1 MDTNNAINLPDLFN
15 SAWQWR
21 KQIIAFTLIS
31 TLVGTAI
38 AFILP
43 RYYQSTAT
51 VLATNPVLSDKQR
64 IFSKNIQGLYST
76 YGGGDDAERLR
87 GIAEL
92 DTCYKFLIDKYDLT
106 SYYEFKDKSPLAMR
120 NSIKALREDLVVER
134 NDKDQLRIH
143 CFHKNAETA
152 ANICNSTIDFMETK
166 AMEISKQS
174 NNSLLLQL
182 DSAFQKNQKEYLLL
196 TDSLNRSNSAALKQ
210 LLSTEI
216 TALLNQIAQDKQLIS
231 EIKIAISNNPNALV
245 VLEKATPSAK
255 TERPKR
261 LVLILASLIGSLFF
275 GVLAA
280 LVFNRTKNV

>member
-1 MDTNNAINLPDLFN
+1 METNSSINLPDLFN

-31 TLVGTAI
+31 TIVGTGI

-43 RYYQSTAT
+43 RYFQSTAT

-106 SYYEFKDKSPLAMR
+106 TYYEYKEKSPLAMR

-152 ANICNSTIDFMETK
+152 ANICNSTIEFMQAK
-166 AMEISKQS
+166 AMEISQQS
-174 NNSLLLQL
+174 NSSLLMQL
-182 DSAFQKNQKEYLLL
+182 DSAFQKNQQEYVALS
-196 TDSLNRSNSAALKQ
+196 DSLNKTSSPALKQ
-210 LLSTEI
+210 LLSTES
-216 TALLNQIAQDKQLIS
+216 TALLNQIAQDKQLIN
-231 EIKIAISNNPNALV
+231 EIKITVNNNPNALV
-245 VLEKATPSAK
+245 VLEKATASAK
-255 TERPKR
+255 TEKPKR

-275 GVLAA
+275 AIIAA
-280 LVFNRTKNV
+280 LVFNRTKNA

>member
-1 MDTNNAINLPDLFN
+1 METNSSINLPDLFN

-21 KQIIAFTLIS
+21 KQIIAFTLIG
-31 TLVGTAI
+31 TIVGTGI

-43 RYYQSTAT
+43 RYFQSTAT

-106 SYYEFKDKSPLAMR
+106 TYYEYKEKSPLAMR

-152 ANICNSTIDFMETK
+152 ANICNSTIEFMQAK
-166 AMEISKQS
+166 AMEISQQS
-174 NNSLLLQL
+174 NSSLLMQL
-182 DSAFQKNQKEYLLL
+182 DSAFQKNQQEYVALS
-196 TDSLNRSNSAALKQ
+196 DSLNKTSSPALKQ
-210 LLSTEI
+210 LLSTES
-216 TALLNQIAQDKQLIS
+216 TALLNQIAQDKQLIN
-231 EIKIAISNNPNALV
+231 EIKITVNNNPNALV
-245 VLEKATPSAK
+245 VLEKATASAK
-255 TERPKR
+255 TEKPKR
-261 LVLILASLIGSLFF
+261 IVLILASLIGSLFF
-275 GVLAA
+275 AILAA
-280 LVFNRTKNV
+280 LVFNRTKDA

>member
-1 MDTNNAINLPDLFN
+1 METNSSINLPDLFN

-31 TLVGTAI
+31 TIVGTGI

-43 RYYQSTAT
+43 RYFQSTAT

-106 SYYEFKDKSPLAMR
+106 TYYEYKEKSPLAMR

-152 ANICNSTIDFMETK
+152 ANICNSTIEFMQAK
-166 AMEISKQS
+166 AMEISQQS
-174 NNSLLLQL
+174 NSSLLMQL
-182 DSAFQKNQKEYLLL
+182 DSAFQKNQQEYIALS
-196 TDSLNRSNSAALKQ
+196 DSLNKTSSPALKQ
-210 LLSTEI
+210 LLSTES
-216 TALLNQIAQDKQLIS
+216 TALLNQIAQDKQLIN
-231 EIKIAISNNPNALV
+231 EIKITVNNNPNALV
-245 VLEKATPSAK
+245 VLEKATASAK
-255 TERPKR
+255 TEKPKR

-275 GVLAA
+275 AIIAA
-280 LVFNRTKNV
+280 LVFNRTKNA

>member
-1 MDTNNAINLPDLFN
+1 MDTNNVIHLPDLFN

-21 KQIIAFTLIS
+21 KQIITFTLIS
-31 TLVGTAI
+31 TLVGTGI
-38 AFILP
+38 AYILP
-43 RYYQSTAT
+43 RYFQSTAT

-92 DTCYKFLIDKYDLT
+92 DTCYKFLIDKYDLIT
-106 SYYEFKDKSPLAMR
+106 YYEYKEKTPLAMR

-152 ANICNSTIDFMETK
+152 ANICNSTIDFMETN

-182 DSAFQKNQKEYLLL
+182 DAAFQKSQKEYLALS
-196 TDSLNRSNSAALKQ
+196 DSLNASPSPAVKE
-210 LLSTEI
+210 LLRTES

-231 EIKIAISNNPNALV
+231 EIKIAINNNPNALV

-261 LVLILASLIGSLFF
+261 LVLILASFIGSLFF
-275 GVLAA
+275 GILAA
-280 LVFNRTKNV
+280 LVFNRTKKA